1 VWLLTSWFKLLRS
14 LGATETV
21 DYKKPAVEVLGEL
34 SGLNIAHAFDAV
46 SVNNDLL
53 SLVYSSKSTV
63 TRRYTTT
70 NTWEHLPSPPNTIVK
85 AIQLGP
91 IGQPDAVELNDK
103 LKAIIPV
110 VYKLLEKGVIK
121 SSEYVVEGKGIE
133 EIVKAWEVQKSGAK
147 GGTKVVVK
155 VGNE

>member
-1 VWLLTSWFKLLRS
+1 VCLLTSWFKLLRS

-21 DYKKPAVEVLGEL
+21 DYNKPAVEIVEEL
-34 SGLNIAHAFDAV
+34 SGLNIAYAFDAV

-53 SLVYSSKSTV
+53 SSVYSSTNTV
-63 TRRYTTT
+63 SRRYTTT
-70 NTWEHLPSPPNTIVK
+70 NTWEPLPSPPSTIVK

-110 VYKLLEKGVIK
+110 VYKLLEKGAIK
-121 SSEYVVEGKGIE
+121 PSEYVVEGKGIE
-133 EIVKAWEVQKSGAK
+133 GIMKAWEVQKSGAK
-147 GGTKVVVK
+147 GSTKVVVK
-155 VGNE
+155 VSSE